1 MIDTFQGIVLR
12 AEDQGEY
19 DKRLTLYTRELGK
32 IKVKVVGVK
41 KTASK
46 LRGFTLPFTESRLQV
61 YLHGAK
67 RSGLRDP
74 GKIVGG
80 DGMHHHAKLRDDWEK
95 LIQCSA
101 LCETLETLT
110 HPFYQNEKEYDLLSE
125 TLHQMEKTPHPVLLK
140 LRFTL
145 MLLKI
150 LGYSLRHHSTWNG
163 YSAPQKDLLM
173 RLALWDTVSS
183 GFSAEETRWME
194 RATQSYLRHYLPS
207 PLKTDMFQQ
216 KINGMAEAEASA

>member
-1 MIDTFQGIVLR
+1 MIDTFHGIVLR
-12 AEDQGEY
+12 SEDLGEH

-32 IKVKVVGVK
+32 IKANVVGVK
-41 KTASK
+41 KSASK

-67 RSGLRDP
+67 RAGLRDP

-80 DGMHHHAKLRDDWEK
+80 EGLFHHAKLRENWEK
-95 LIQCSA
+95 LIQSSA
-101 LCETLETLT
+101 LCETLEALT
-110 HPFYQNEKEYDLLSE
+110 HPFYQNEKEYQLLSE

-150 LGYSLRHHSTWNG
+150 LGYSLRHHPTWKS
-163 YSAPQKDLLM
+163 YDATKQSLLM
-173 RLALWDTVSS
+173 RLALWDTVSG
-183 GFSAEETRWME
+183 GFSDNEIHWLEC
-194 RATQSYLRHYLPS
+194 ATQNYLKNYLS
-207 PLKTDMFQQ
+207 APLKTEMFQQ
-216 KINGMAEAEASA
+216 KLNGAAAAEASA